1 MSLGIA
7 LAGGGLK
14 GVAYIG
20 VFKALDELNIKVDYI
35 SGTSSGSLFAAMY
48 AMGFT
53 VQEMRDRTL
62 ANYKMLTNVSKKP
75 FAKAAV
81 TLAAKG
87 VAEIDGLM
95 PSENIAELIRKVSE
109 DKHIKRMNETIIPLA
124 ITTVDTISTKEC
136 IFLTR
141 ECDKKYDDVDYLY
154 NTPIDIAVR
163 SSMSFPGIFSTTN
176 YGKYNFIDGG
186 TKDNLP
192 VRVLKDMGATKVL
205 GLSFK
210 LDPYVPKEDMM
221 AILLRAVDIFSLQD
235 VIVAQ
240 KESDLSYEI
249 DALGSSLLEIDDI
262 DRIIDAG
269 YKVIMEN
276 KEDILNLVKE

>member
-1 MSLGIA
+1 MSFGIA

-20 VFKALDELNIKVDYI
+20 VFKALEELNIKPDYI

-62 ANYKMLTNVSKKP
+62 ANYKMLTKVTKGP

-109 DKHIKRMNETIIPLA
+109 DKHIKNR
-124 ITTVDTISTKEC
+124 
-136 IFLTR
+136 R
-141 ECDKKYDDVDYLY
+141 
-154 NTPIDIAVR
+154 
-163 SSMSFPGIFSTTN
+163 
-176 YGKYNFIDGG
+176 
-186 TKDNLP
+186 
-192 VRVLKDMGATKVL
+192 
-205 GLSFK
+205 
-210 LDPYVPKEDMM
+210 
-221 AILLRAVDIFSLQD
+221 
-235 VIVAQ
+235 
-240 KESDLSYEI
+240 DL
-249 DALGSSLLEIDDI
+249 
-262 DRIIDAG
+262 
-269 YKVIMEN
+269 
-276 KEDILNLVKE
+276 